1 MPQIAV
7 VFGLLL
13 CLVGVGFYAGTG
25 AASVTALIPAF
36 IGLPLVV
43 AGLLARR
50 EARRRHA
57 MHAAALLGTLGLLGS
72 LRGAARLPALL
83 GGGEVA
89 RPAAVAAQSITAALC
104 LVFVALC
111 VRSFVNARRDRRI

>member
-1 MPQIAV
+1 MPQTAV
-7 VFGLLL
+7 VFGVLLS
-13 CLVGVGFYAGTG
+13 LVGVGFYAGTG

-43 AGLLARR
+43 AGFLARR
-50 EARRRHA
+50 EGLRRHA
-57 MHAAALLGTLGLLGS
+57 MHAAALLGTLGVLGS
-72 LRGAARLPALL
+72 LRGAVQLPALV

-89 RPAAVAAQSITAALC
+89 RPAAVSAQSITAALC

-111 VRSFVNARRDRRI
+111 VRSFVNARRERKI